1 MIPALRHVTREEIS
15 ARLSHAALL
24 SSVRQAMIAY
34 SAGKATSAAQLL
46 FPAPGADVHIKNA
59 AMPGTS
65 IFTVKLAGWSE
76 SLKADTGSGHSGLI
90 LVCDSKTCQ
99 PLALLHDGHL
109 ISDYRTGAAGALAA
123 HSCLSAGPVDAALLG
138 AGTQA
143 RHQIQALA
151 QLREVRS
158 LRIWARRP
166 EAAGSLAA
174 NLQAELPASRVSVAD
189 SPAAA
194 MRGTGLVVCATAA
207 VEPLFQAEDAEPG
220 QTVISVGADDE
231 TKCELPPALLARAE
245 KVFTDS
251 LGQARTY
258 GNAARALASGWPEAE
273 LGMQE
278 LGAAWASCDQLRGD
292 RCQIIVCSLTG
303 LGVQDLAAVSTLFNW
318 ETPRTNSAPAHK
330 TG

>member
-1 MIPALRHVTREEIS
+1 MTPALRHITREEIA

-24 SSVRQAMIAY
+24 SPVRQAMIAY
-34 SAGKATSAAQLL
+34 STGKATAAAQVL
-46 FPAPGADVHIKNA
+46 FPAPGADVHVKSA
-59 AMPGTS
+59 VLPGAP

-90 LVCDSKTCQ
+90 LACCSKTCQ

-151 QLREVRS
+151 QLREIRS

-166 EAAGSLAA
+166 EAARSLSAS
-174 NLQAELPASRVSVAD
+174 LQAGFPASRISTAG
-189 SPAAA
+189 STAEA
-194 MRGTGLVVCATAA
+194 MRGARLLVCATAA
-207 VEPLFQAEDAEPG
+207 IEPLFQAADVKTG
-220 QTVISVGADDE
+220 QTVISIGSDDE
-231 TKCELPPALLARAE
+231 TKCEIPAALLARAD

-251 LGQARTY
+251 LGQARAY
-258 GNAARALASGWPEAE
+258 GNAARALSSGMTEAE

-278 LGAAWASCDQLRGD
+278 LGAAWVGNDRLRNSE
-292 RCQIIVCSLTG
+292 RQVIVCSLTG

-318 ETPRTNSAPAHK
+318 ETPRTNSAPAQK

>member
-1 MIPALRHVTREEIS
+1 MTPALRHITREEIS

-24 SSVRQAMIAY
+24 SPVRQAMIAY
-34 SAGKATSAAQLL
+34 SAGKATSAAQVL
-46 FPAPGADVHIKNA
+46 FPAPGADVHVKSA
-59 AMPGTS
+59 ALPGTP

-90 LVCDSKTCQ
+90 LVCDSKSCQ

-166 EAAGSLAA
+166 GASNSLAA
-174 NLQAELPASRVSVAD
+174 ALRAELPGSRVSTAS
-189 SPAAA
+189 SPSGA
-194 MRGTGLVVCATAA
+194 MRGARLVVCATAA
-207 VEPLFQAEDAEPG
+207 SDPLFQAADVEPG
-220 QTVISVGADDE
+220 QTVISIGADDE
-231 TKCELPPALLARAE
+231 TKCELPPQLLAKADR
-245 KVFTDS
+245 VFTDS
-251 LGQARTY
+251 LGQSRAY
-258 GNAARALASGWPEAE
+258 GNAARALSSGLPEAE

-278 LGAAWASCDQLRGD
+278 LGSVWAKYDRLRSSEG
-292 RCQIIVCSLTG
+292 QVIVCSLTG

-318 ETPRTNSAPAHK
+318 ETPRTNSAPAQK